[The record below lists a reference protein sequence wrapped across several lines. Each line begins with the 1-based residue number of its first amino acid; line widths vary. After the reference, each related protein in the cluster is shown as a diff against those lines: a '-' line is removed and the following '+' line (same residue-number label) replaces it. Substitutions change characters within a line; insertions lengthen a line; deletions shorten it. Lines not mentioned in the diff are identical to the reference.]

1 MFLCYSKLKI
11 QLVIIMGVFSIMQT
25 PEFAQQT
32 VTRSEREIKT
42 EISGRNSSGEEIKI
56 FTLTNRGG
64 MSIKITNYGG
74 IVTDIS
80 VPDRNGNT
88 ANVVLGFASPFDY
101 MQQRYKDACPHFGAI
116 IGRYGNRIAKGEF
129 TLDGKKYSLAR
140 NNGAH
145 HLHGGVTGFDKVVW
159 NASTAADDNS
169 STLTLKYLS
178 PDGEE
183 GYPGNLNVTVDYT
196 LTDKNEL
203 IINYLAATDK
213 ATPLNLT
220 HHSYFN
226 LAGEGN
232 GDVLEHEI
240 MIAADKYIPVD
251 ETLIPT
257 GKYADVSGTP
267 FDLRKPKRI
276 ADGIE
281 KVEGGYD
288 NTFVLNKT
296 QGADPDTAA
305 FAYDMHSGRTLE
317 VYTTEPGIQFYTG
330 NFLDGTLTGPS
341 GKKYGKHAGF
351 CLETQHFPDSPN
363 QPAFPSTV
371 LRPGEKYI
379 SKTIY
384 KFGVQK

>member
-1 MFLCYSKLKI
+1 MFLSYSELRIK
-11 QLVIIMGVFSIMQT
+11 LVIIMGVISIMQT

-42 EISGRNSSGEEIKI
+42 EISGRNSSGDEIKI
-56 FTLTNRGG
+56 FTLTNRSG
-64 MSIKITNYGG
+64 MTVKITNYGG

-80 VPDRNGNT
+80 VPDRNGNP
-88 ANVVLGFASPFDY
+88 ANVVLGFSNPFDY
-101 MQQRYKDACPHFGAI
+101 MLQSYKDACPHFGAI
-116 IGRYGNRIAKGEF
+116 IGRYGNRIANGEF

-145 HLHGGVTGFDKVVW
+145 HLHGGVAGFDKVVW
-159 NASTAADDNS
+159 NASSALGDSS
-169 STLTLKYLS
+169 STLTLRYLS

-196 LTDKNEL
+196 LTDENEM
-203 IINYLAATDK
+203 IIDYLATTDK

-232 GDVLEHEI
+232 GDVLDHEI
-240 MIAADKYIPVD
+240 MIAADQYIPVD

-257 GKYADVSGTP
+257 GKYAEVAGTP
-267 FDLRKPKRI
+267 FDLRKSVRI
-276 ADGIE
+276 GDGIQ

-288 NTFVLNKT
+288 NSFVLRKPRST
-296 QGADPDTAA
+296 DPETAA
-305 FAYDMHSGRTLE
+305 FARDINSGRTLE

-341 GKKYGKHAGF
+341 GKKYVKHAGF

-371 LRPGEKYI
+371 LRPGEKFT